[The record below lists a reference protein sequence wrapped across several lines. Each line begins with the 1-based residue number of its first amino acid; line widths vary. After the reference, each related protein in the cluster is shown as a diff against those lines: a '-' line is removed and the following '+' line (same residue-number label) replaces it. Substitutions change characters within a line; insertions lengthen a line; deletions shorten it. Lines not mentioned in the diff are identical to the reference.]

1 MRYAFVVV
9 VVVVVLL
16 SLILEESAQSRVRFC
31 VCSWFLLVM
40 VVVGVC
46 ILPMVTLPADE
57 SHPGSIK

>member
-31 VCSWFLLVM
+31 VCSWFIVGDGGG
-40 VVVGVC
+40 GVC
-46 ILPMVTLPADE
+46 ILPMVTLTADE